1 MDKILHLLPSFKKNI
16 MKSKKLETVFIV
28 EDSEIE
34 RSMLKDH
41 LSKYKNLKI
50 KEYSSGS
57 ACVKDLI
64 VGNAQE
70 PDLILMDYFLDS
82 NVSTS
87 KDGLESLAK
96 LKEVCPG
103 TNVIMLTSVDN
114 KRIIELA
121 KEKGALDYIVKGST
135 GFEDLDSVLKK
146 HFTVEN

>member
-1 MDKILHLLPSFKKNI
+1 MTT
-16 MKSKKLETVFIV
+16 KKLGTVFIV

-41 LSKYKNLKI
+41 LSKYKNLKV

-57 ACVKDLI
+57 ACIKDLI

-96 LKEVCPG
+96 LKEVCPT

-121 KEKGALDYIVKGST
+121 KEKGALDYVVKGSS
-135 GFEDLDSVLKK
+135 GFNDLDSVLKK
-146 HFTVEN
+146 HFSI

>member
-1 MDKILHLLPSFKKNI
+1 MTT
-16 MKSKKLETVFIV
+16 KKLETVFIV

-41 LSKYKNLKI
+41 LSKYKNLKV

-57 ACVKDLI
+57 ACIKDLI
-64 VGNAQE
+64 VGNAKE

-87 KDGLESLAK
+87 KDGLESLSK
-96 LKEVCPG
+96 LKEVCPD

-121 KEKGALDYIVKGST
+121 KEKGALDYIVKGSS
-135 GFEDLDSVLKK
+135 GFSDLDSVLKK
-146 HFTVEN
+146 HFSMGK